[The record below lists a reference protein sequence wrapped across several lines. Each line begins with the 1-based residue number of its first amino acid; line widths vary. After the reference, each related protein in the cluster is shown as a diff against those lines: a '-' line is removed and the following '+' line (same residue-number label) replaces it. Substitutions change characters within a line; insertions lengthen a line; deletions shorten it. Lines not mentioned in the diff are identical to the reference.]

1 MRHVLLL
8 KAGGG
13 AKVLVTQGTETE
25 VLEEKTNDI
34 WRSQRN
40 VLRKKPTP
48 ESEFKKQAKSVTSRQ
63 GEKANSRQK
72 GKGLECITTQRHKM
86 HGIFWEIRADLH
98 CWNLTKRQWWEIKE
112 PMNQALRD

>member
-13 AKVLVTQGTETE
+13 AKILVTQGTETE
-25 VLEEKTNDI
+25 VLEQTNDI

-48 ESEFKKQAKSVTSRQ
+48 ESEFKKQDKSVNKWTRRESKLQAER
-63 GEKANSRQK
+63 GGVGMYNNTKA
-72 GKGLECITTQRHKM
+72 
-86 HGIFWEIRADLH
+86 
-98 CWNLTKRQWWEIKE
+98 
-112 PMNQALRD
+112 

>member
-13 AKVLVTQGTETE
+13 AKILVTQGTETE
-25 VLEEKTNDI
+25 VLEQKTNDI

-48 ESEFKKQAKSVTSRQ
+48 ESEFKKQDKSVNKWTRRERKLQ
-63 GEKANSRQK
+63 AERGGVGMYNNTKA
-72 GKGLECITTQRHKM
+72 
-86 HGIFWEIRADLH
+86 
-98 CWNLTKRQWWEIKE
+98 
-112 PMNQALRD
+112 